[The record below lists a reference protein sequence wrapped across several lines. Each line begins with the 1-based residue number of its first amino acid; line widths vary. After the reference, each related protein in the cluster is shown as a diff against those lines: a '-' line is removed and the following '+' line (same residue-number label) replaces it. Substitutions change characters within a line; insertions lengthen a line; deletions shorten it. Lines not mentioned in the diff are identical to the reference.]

1 MIDSAPT
8 ARAFQTGDGLAYM
21 LRRVTAADAGLLAEF
36 ISQLSAQ
43 TRYLR
48 FMTLRPCSPEFVQA
62 QVARMIAGSA
72 GTYVT
77 LLALGSQAGR
87 AALVAVAEL
96 ACDHTSGIGEV
107 AVVVRDDAQRKGIGG
122 ALLRQ
127 LAQIAHEHGLAHLHG
142 DMLAGNF
149 RMRRLICALGLPYTT
164 TIQAGEMRVIA
175 AVPPRVELLSQT
187 RPATLG
193 AAGGAAP
200 TFALG

>member
-8 ARAFQTGDGLAYM
+8 APALQTRDRLAYM

-36 ISQLSAQ
+36 IRQLSAQ
-43 TRYLR
+43 TRELR

-72 GTYVT
+72 GTNVT
-77 LLALGSQAGR
+77 LLVTEAHAGKP
-87 AALVAVAEL
+87 AVAAVAEL

-107 AVVVRDDAQRKGIGG
+107 ALVVRDDAQRKGIGG

-127 LAQIAHEHGLAHLHG
+127 LAQIAQERGLTHLHS
-142 DMLAGNF
+142 DMLAGNY

-175 AVPPRVELLSQT
+175 AVPPRAELLSQT

-193 AAGGAAP
+193 TAGGAAP
-200 TFALG
+200 AFALG